1 MKETYLQT
9 GFLEEFVEFIQQETN
24 PFHPSRQLE
33 FSPERSA
40 LLVLDM
46 QRYFLAP
53 ESHAFIPSAEA
64 ILPNIQVLIA
74 SFRRRNLPVIFTQ
87 HANTSQDAGM
97 MASWWRDLIK
107 SESPFFAIDPSLNV
121 HPGESIHK
129 TQYDAFFATDLQDRL
144 NQPGVTQ
151 LVICGV
157 MTHLC
162 VETTARSAF
171 MRGFE
176 VFLPVDSTATYNRR
190 FHLASMLN
198 LSHGFATLVVVQGLL
213 QRLEAENAA

>member
-1 MKETYLQT
+1 MKEAYLQT
-9 GFLEEFVEFIQQETN
+9 RSIEQFVEYVQQETN
-24 PFHPSRQLE
+24 PFHKSRPLT
-33 FSPERSA
+33 FSSERSA

-46 QRYFLAP
+46 QRNFLDP
-53 ESHAFIPSAEA
+53 GSHAFIPSAKA
-64 ILPNIQVLIA
+64 ILPGIQALIA
-74 SFRRRNLPVIFTQ
+74 AYRRWNLPIFFTQ
-87 HANTSQDAGM
+87 HANTDQDAGR
-97 MASWWRDLIK
+97 MACWWRDLIQ
-107 SESPFFAIDPSLNV
+107 SDSPYFGLDLSLDVRIGEAIL
-121 HPGESIHK
+121 K

-144 NQPGVTQ
+144 SQPGLNQ

-176 VFLPVDSTATYNRR
+176 VFLPIDGTATYNRS

-198 LSHGFATLVVVQGLL
+198 LSHGFATLVAVQDLL
-213 QRLEAENAA
+213 QRLETENAD